1 MAVTHSTAVRT
12 TLADAA
18 VDTLNVGSA
27 DASGDLRINTSGD
40 VQVALLVLSNPAFGA
55 ASSGTATAAAITSDT
70 NAAGGTAAKAVLRN
84 RDNTNCINCSVTAS
98 GGGGDI
104 IISNTTVGVGDTV
117 SCSSLTYSAPS

>member
-18 VDTLNVGSA
+18 VDTLDVGTT
-27 DASGDLRINTSGD
+27 DASGDLRIDTAGNS
-40 VQVALLVLSNPAFGA
+40 QVALLVFSNPAFGA
-55 ASSGTATAAAITSDT
+55 AASGTATASAITSDT
-70 NAAGGTAAKAVLRN
+70 NAAGGTAAKAILRN
-84 RDNTNCINCSVTAS
+84 RDNTTCISCSVTAS

-104 IISNTTVGVGDTV
+104 IISNTTVGAGDTV